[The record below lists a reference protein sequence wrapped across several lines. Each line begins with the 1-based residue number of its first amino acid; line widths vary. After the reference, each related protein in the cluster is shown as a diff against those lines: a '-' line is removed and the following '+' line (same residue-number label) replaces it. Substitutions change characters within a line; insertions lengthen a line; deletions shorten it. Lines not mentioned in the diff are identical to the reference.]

1 MKKILFIVL
10 ILLIPV
16 CAAAEYKI
24 YLKNGSVISEVR
36 SYEKMNGDVVVYF
49 GTGSMTISQKDILK
63 IGGTEPAEKETQK
76 TDVTDTQQR
85 QERTERAP
93 DQSQPRVQSQEQPR
107 VQPQDQSRTQSQE
120 QPRTQSQET
129 GNDKSNKIDAL
140 RTELQSVISE
150 IKAAEEQEADLVTT
164 INQKTGRRFSYNLI
178 QLRQLEIEVE
188 PLKQQLYAVQQ
199 KKAELVQRKSSIESE
214 IRLLE

>member
-16 CAAAEYKI
+16 YAAAEYKI

-36 SYEKMNGDVVVYF
+36 SYEEMNGDVIVYF

-76 TDVTDTQQR
+76 TDVTDIQQR

-107 VQPQDQSRTQSQE
+107 VQSQD
-120 QPRTQSQET
+120 QPRTQSQES
-129 GNDKSNKIDAL
+129 GNYKSDQINAL
-140 RTELQSVISE
+140 RTELQSVISD
-150 IKAAEEQEADLVTT
+150 IKALEEQEAGLVTT

-178 QLRQLEIEVE
+178 QIKQLEKEVE
-188 PLKQQLYAVQQ
+188 PLKQQLYGVQQ
-199 KKAELVQRKSSIESE
+199 KKAELIQRKSSIESE
-214 IRLLE
+214 LRLLE

>member
-16 CAAAEYKI
+16 YAAAEYKI

-36 SYEKMNGDVVVYF
+36 SYEEMNGDVILYF
-49 GTGSMTISQKDILK
+49 VTGSMTISQKDILK
-63 IGGTEPAEKETQK
+63 IGGTEAAEKETQK
-76 TDVTDTQQR
+76 TDVTDIQQR

-93 DQSQPRVQSQEQPR
+93 DQSQEQPRAQSQE
-107 VQPQDQSRTQSQE
+107 S
-120 QPRTQSQET
+120 
-129 GNDKSNKIDAL
+129 GNDRSNRINAL

-150 IKAAEEQEADLVTT
+150 IKALEEQETGLVTT

-178 QLRQLEIEVE
+178 QMKQLEKEVE
-188 PLKQQLYAVQQ
+188 PLKQELYAVQQ

-214 IRLLE
+214 LRLLE

>member
-16 CAAAEYKI
+16 YAAAEYKI

-36 SYEKMNGDVVVYF
+36 SYEEINGDVIVYF

-76 TDVTDTQQR
+76 TDITDIQQR

-93 DQSQPRVQSQEQPR
+93 DQSQ
-107 VQPQDQSRTQSQE
+107 SRTQPQE
-120 QPRTQSQET
+120 QPRTQSQEQPSSQSQES
-129 GNDKSNKIDAL
+129 GSDKSNQINAL

-150 IKAAEEQEADLVTT
+150 IKAAEEQETSLVTT

-178 QLRQLEIEVE
+178 QIKQLEKEVE
-188 PLKQQLYAVQQ
+188 PAETGAVCCAA
-199 KKAELVQRKSSIESE
+199 KEG
-214 IRLLE
+214 

>member
-16 CAAAEYKI
+16 YAAAEYKI

-36 SYEKMNGDVVVYF
+36 SYEEMNGDVIVYF

-76 TDVTDTQQR
+76 TDVTDIQQR
-85 QERTERAP
+85 QEKTERAP
-93 DQSQPRVQSQEQPR
+93 DQS
-107 VQPQDQSRTQSQE
+107 QSRTQSQE
-120 QPRTQSQET
+120 QPISQSQES
-129 GNDKSNKIDAL
+129 GIDRSNQINSL

-150 IKAAEEQEADLVTT
+150 IKAAEEQETNLVTT
-164 INQKTGRRFSYNLI
+164 INQKIGRRFSYNLI
-178 QLRQLEIEVE
+178 QIKQLEKEVE
-188 PLKQQLYAVQQ
+188 PLKQELYAVQQ
-199 KKAELVQRKSSIESE
+199 KKAELVKRKSSIESE
-214 IRLLE
+214 LRLLE